1 MIKRPLFACCIA
13 AVAVLGGL
21 LQIQGKAYFVSP
33 ALKAMP
39 QLTEGENV
47 YIKGEIAEIEKKET
61 QTVLT
66 IKKAEIKFFGEEG
79 QENADSLKSRGLL
92 LYVKDECDYSIGE
105 TILGKGKLQFIE
117 EPGNPGQFNA
127 VSYYLA
133 KGIDYRIFSAQIL
146 GSDGKENW
154 YLNGLAKLSERLNA
168 SIEEVF
174 DEEDSGLMASI
185 LLGSK
190 ENLDKDIY
198 SLYQLAGIAHLL
210 AISGL
215 HMGLVGRGVYGLL
228 RKLGASFGLAFLL
241 SMLLLLS
248 YGLLTGMGASALR
261 AFLMFG
267 LAMFA
272 KVCGRSNDLLTS
284 AALVFLLMCLENPWI
299 LTQSG
304 VWLSFGAVFAI
315 GGIYPILEEFFLER
329 DGPVLLSS
337 IKKSLLLSFS
347 IHLFTVPILCGS
359 YFQISVYSV
368 FLNLLVLPL
377 MSVVFLSGVL
387 AMVLGLVSLP
397 IGKLAALPAHLILK
411 LYTFLAG
418 LFLKLPG
425 AVFLTGEP
433 KKWQIVLYYAI
444 LGLALLGMVR
454 YGKKRKGREK
464 SERKSKEIRKEETGK
479 RGELRIKE
487 KSACDENK
495 QEKFNF
501 RRNFFLKS
509 VALVLCI
516 ILPLILCYSGKKG
529 LTITMLDVGQGD
541 GIYVRLPE
549 GQSLF
554 LDGGS
559 SSEKEVGGYRIY
571 PFLKAIRE
579 KKIDVWAIS
588 HGDSDHY
595 SGFLE
600 LLEEVKAGNFSIG
613 ELWLPDVSNPGEGYI
628 ALEEQA
634 AALSI
639 PVKKISAGTSYQN
652 RELTLRCLH
661 PEAGYVS
668 EGENAY
674 SAALLLQYKSFC
686 GLFTGDVE
694 KGGEEAVRAA
704 LKEAGVED
712 LTFLK
717 VAHHGSANSTTEEFC
732 EGLQIRLAFISAGK
746 DNSYGHPSE
755 EVVERLKEKETKLYS
770 TIDGG
775 ALTLYTDGEKMEIRE
790 FKR

>member
-1 MIKRPLFACCIA
+1 MIKRPLFACCVA

-21 LQIQGKAYFVSP
+21 LQIQGKAFASP
-33 ALKAMP
+33 ALKAMS

-47 YIKGEIAEIEKKET
+47 YVKGEITEIEKKET

-66 IKKAEIKFFGEEG
+66 VKKAEIKPSGEEG
-79 QENADSLKSRGLL
+79 QETFSGSLKSRGLL
-92 LYVKDECDYSIGE
+92 LYVKDTCEYSIGE
-105 TILGKGKLQFIE
+105 TILGKGTLQFIE
-117 EPGNPGQFNA
+117 GPGNPGQFHA
-127 VSYYLA
+127 EHYYRA
-133 KGIDYRIFSAQIL
+133 QGIDYRIFSAQIL
-146 GSDGKENW
+146 ESDGKANW
-154 YLNGLAKLSERLNA
+154 YLNGLAKLSERLNT
-168 SIEEVF
+168 SIEGVF
-174 DEEDSGLMASI
+174 NEEDSGLMASI

-190 ENLDKDIY
+190 ENLDEDIY

-228 RKLGASFGLAFLL
+228 RKLGASFGLAFFL

-315 GGIYPILEEFFLER
+315 GGIYPILQEFFLER
-329 DGPVLLSS
+329 DGPALLSS
-337 IKKSLLLSFS
+337 IQKSLLLSFS
-347 IHLFTVPILCGS
+347 IHLFTVPILCSS

-377 MSVVFLSGVL
+377 MSVVFLSGAL
-387 AMVLGLVSLP
+387 AMVLGLVFLP
-397 IGKLAALPAHLILK
+397 IGRLAAIPAHLILK

-433 KKWQIVLYYAI
+433 KSWQILLYYAV
-444 LGLALLGMVR
+444 LGLVLLGMVR
-454 YGKKRKGREK
+454 YGKKRRV
-464 SERKSKEIRKEETGK
+464 
-479 RGELRIKE
+479 
-487 KSACDENK
+487 CDENE

-501 RRNFFLKS
+501 RRRFFLKL
-509 VALVLCI
+509 VALVLCTF
-516 ILPLILCYSGKKG
+516 LPLLLCYSGQKG

-541 GIYVRLPE
+541 GIYVKLPE

-559 SSEKEVGGYRIY
+559 SSEKEVGEYRIY
-571 PFLKAIRE
+571 PFLKAVRE

-639 PVKKISAGTSYQN
+639 PVKKISAGTSYQS
-652 RELTLRCLH
+652 RGLTLRCLH

-668 EGENAY
+668 ESENAY

-694 KGGEEAVRAA
+694 KGGEEAVRTA
-704 LKEAGVED
+704 LKEAGAEE

-732 EGLQIRLAFISAGK
+732 EGLQIKLAFISAGK
-746 DNSYGHPSE
+746 DNSYGHPSK
-755 EVVERLKEKETKLYS
+755 EVVERLKEKGTKLYS

>member
-1 MIKRPLFACCIA
+1 MIKRPLFVCCIA

-21 LQIQGKAYFVSP
+21 LQIQGKAFFASP

-39 QLTEGENV
+39 QLTEGEDV
-47 YIKGEIAEIEKKET
+47 YVKGEITEIEKKET

-66 IKKAEIKFFGEEG
+66 VKNAEIKPFGENG
-79 QENADSLKSRGLL
+79 QESFTDSLKSRGLL
-92 LYVKDECDYSIGE
+92 LYVKNECDYSIGE
-105 TILGKGKLQFIE
+105 TLLGKGTLQFIE
-117 EPGNPGQFNA
+117 EPGNPGQFHAEN
-127 VSYYLA
+127 YYRA
-133 KGIDYRIFSAQIL
+133 QGIDYRIFSAQIL
-146 GSDGKENW
+146 ESDGKENW
-154 YLNGLAKLSERLNA
+154 YLNGLVKLSERLNA
-168 SIEEVF
+168 SIKGVF

-190 ENLDKDIY
+190 ENLDEDIY

-228 RKLGASFGLAFLL
+228 RKLGASFGLAFFL

-284 AALVFLLMCLENPWI
+284 AALVFFLMCLENPWI

-329 DGPVLLSS
+329 DGSTRFGS
-337 IKKSLLLSFS
+337 MKKSLLLSFS
-347 IHLFTVPILCGS
+347 IHLFTVPILCSS

-377 MSVVFLSGVL
+377 MSIVFISGVL
-387 AMVLGLVSLP
+387 AMGLGLISLP
-397 IGKLAALPAHLILK
+397 VGKLAAFPAHLILK
-411 LYTFLAG
+411 LYVFLAE

-433 KKWQIVLYYAI
+433 KGWQIVLYYAV
-444 LGLALLGMVR
+444 LGLVLLCMVR
-454 YGKKRKGREK
+454 YGKR
-464 SERKSKEIRKEETGK
+464 
-479 RGELRIKE
+479 RGNE
-487 KSACDENK
+487 

-501 RRNFFLKS
+501 RRSFLLKAS
-509 VALVLCI
+509 VLSICI
-516 ILPLILCYSGKKG
+516 FLPLLLCYSGKKG

-541 GIYVRLPE
+541 GIYVKLPE

-559 SSEKEVGGYRIY
+559 SSEKEVGEYRIY
-571 PFLKAIRE
+571 PFLKAVRE
-579 KKIDVWAIS
+579 KKIDVWTIS

-639 PVKKISAGTSYQN
+639 PVKKLSAGTSYQSQ
-652 RELTLRCLH
+652 ELTLRCLH
-661 PEAGYVS
+661 PETGYVS
-668 EGENAY
+668 ESENAY

-694 KGGEEAVRAA
+694 KGGEEAVRTA
-704 LKEAGVED
+704 LKEAGVEE

-746 DNSYGHPSE
+746 DNSYGHPSKE
-755 EVVERLKEKETKLYS
+755 IVERLKEKGTKLYS

-775 ALTLYTDGEKMEIRE
+775 ALTLYTDGEKMEIQE

>member
-21 LQIQGKAYFVSP
+21 LQIQGKAFFASP

-47 YIKGEIAEIEKKET
+47 SIKGEITEIDKKET
-61 QTVLT
+61 QTVIT
-66 IKKAEIKFFGEEG
+66 VKKAEITPCDEEK
-79 QENADSLKSRGLL
+79 QDAFSDSLKSRGLL
-92 LYVKDECDYSIGE
+92 LYVKEDCAYSIGE
-105 TILGKGKLQFIE
+105 TILGKGTLQFIE

-127 VSYYLA
+127 VNYYRA
-133 KGIDYRIFSAQIL
+133 KGIDCRIFSAKIL
-146 GSDGKENW
+146 KSDGKENW

-168 SIEEVF
+168 SIEGVF

-190 ENLDKDIY
+190 ENLDEDIY

-228 RKLGASFGLAFLL
+228 RKLGASFGLAFIL

-315 GGIYPILEEFFLER
+315 GGIYPILQDFFLER
-329 DGPVLLSS
+329 DGPALLSS
-337 IKKSLLLSFS
+337 IQKSLLLSFS
-347 IHLFTVPILCGS
+347 IHLFTVPILCSS

-377 MSVVFLSGVL
+377 MSVVFLSGAL
-387 AMVLGLVSLP
+387 AMVLGLVSIP
-397 IGKLAALPAHLILK
+397 IGMVAALPAHLILK

-425 AVFLTGEP
+425 AVFLTGQP
-433 KKWQIVLYYAI
+433 KGWQIVLYYTV
-444 LGLALLGMVR
+444 LGLVLLGMAW
-454 YGKKRKGREK
+454 YGKKRR
-464 SERKSKEIRKEETGK
+464 GK
-479 RGELRIKE
+479 
-487 KSACDENK
+487 
-495 QEKFNF
+495 
-501 RRNFFLKS
+501 FLKAA
-509 VALVLCI
+509 ALSICI
-516 ILPLILCYSGKKG
+516 FLPLLLCYSGKKG

-541 GIYVRLPE
+541 GIYVKLPE

-559 SSEKEVGGYRIY
+559 SSEKEVGEYRIY
-571 PFLKAIRE
+571 PFLKAVRE

-634 AALSI
+634 KAFSI

-668 EGENAY
+668 ESENAY
-674 SAALLLQYKSFC
+674 SATLLLKYKSFF

-694 KGGEEAVRAA
+694 KGGEETVRTA
-704 LKEAGVED
+704 LKEADAEE

-732 EGLQIRLAFISAGK
+732 EGLQIKLAFISAGK
-746 DNSYGHPSE
+746 DNSYGHPSK
-755 EVVERLKEKETKLYS
+755 EVVERLIEKGTKLYS